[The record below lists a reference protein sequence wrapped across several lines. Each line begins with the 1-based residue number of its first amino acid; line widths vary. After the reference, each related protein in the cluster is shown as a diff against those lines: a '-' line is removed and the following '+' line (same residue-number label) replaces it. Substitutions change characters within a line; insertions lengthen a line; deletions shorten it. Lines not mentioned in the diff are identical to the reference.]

1 MMNNRSQALLDFSRG
16 IHLPKPEFGE
26 EESTAVTEGEDRL
39 KYIRPLIE
47 MYGADYAMFPQ
58 DLSPDVLADPTSP
71 TDEFNRGVLLEQ
83 IASDIDEMFA
93 EALKTVPDLTYEEA
107 LSLTQHVAAE
117 GLGGDAED
125 MANWLF
131 RLAQVLGGSKNQE
144 EGAEQADTDDEVVE
158 EYEEGT
164 PSL

>member
-16 IHLPKPEFGE
+16 IHLPQPTLGE
-26 EESTAVTEGEDRL
+26 EEPDAVTEGEDRL

-47 MYGADYAMFPQ
+47 MYGADYALFPQ
-58 DLSPDVLADPTSP
+58 DLSSDVLADPSTP
-71 TDEFNRGVLLEQ
+71 TDEFNRDVLLAQ
-83 IASDIDEMFA
+83 VASDIDEMFV

-131 RLAQVLGGSKNQE
+131 RLAQVLGGAETQVESPESTE
-144 EGAEQADTDDEVVE
+144 EPAEAG
-158 EYEEGT
+158 EYEDEA